1 MTSTAPTPART
12 PIRRA
17 VVASMVGNAL
27 EWYDF
32 FLYGT
37 AAALVFNHLF
47 FPTVDPLAGTIA
59 AFGTYALGF
68 AARPI
73 GGLIFGHFGDRIG
86 RKAMLVVTLSLMGA
100 ATFLIGVLPTYG
112 QVGIAAPVLLT
123 VLRVVQGIAVGGE
136 VPGA

>member
-1 MTSTAPTPART
+1 GSWRGSRSIAEEAAMRPAATTTPGRTPNRT

-17 VVASMVGNAL
+17 VVASLVGNAL

-37 AAALVFNHLF
+37 AAALVFNQLF

-68 AARPI
+68 AARPL
-73 GGLIFGHFGDRIG
+73 GGLVFGHFGD
-86 RKAMLVVTLSLMGA
+86 
-100 ATFLIGVLPTYG
+100 
-112 QVGIAAPVLLT
+112 
-123 VLRVVQGIAVGGE
+123 
-136 VPGA
+136 